1 MTEKETPVA
10 VPPARERS
18 NPLSIFAA
26 LAGLAAFL
34 FAALAVVVVV
44 VKDDD
49 APAGAVG
56 GGEASGQMV
65 HVPVALREFS
75 IDMPDEIPVGA
86 MLEITNNGSVEH
98 DVQIVG
104 TGLQAPLIPAGQ
116 TYMLDLSSLPAGE
129 YEIFCTVPGHDSA
142 GMRRTFT
149 ISEDATVDETVAV
162 SHGSHGRAMSAA
174 LAAQL
179 DEMMMD
185 SMRAFPAETEGVGN
199 QKLEPVRV
207 EADGTKVFELVAE
220 IIEWE
225 VEPGKWVDAWAY
237 NGQVPAPWIDL
248 EVGDNVRFILTNN
261 TPLGTD
267 IHWHGITV
275 PNSQDGVAPY
285 TQELIKSG
293 ETYTYEFQVVE
304 PMVGMYHAHAHS
316 QVSVPNGMFGAFTV
330 GDVALPLGR
339 TINDKTIPED
349 LELALEMPMVLND
362 AGVIGY
368 SLNGKSFPA
377 TEPIVLEQG
386 DWMMLHYL
394 NEGLQIHPMHLHG
407 FRQLVVAKDG
417 MPLESPYWVD
427 TLNVA
432 PGERYSVLVHATDPG
447 VWVFHC
453 HILTHVER
461 DEGMFGMVT
470 ALIVN

>member
-1 MTEKETPVA
+1 PT
-10 VPPARERS
+10 RRS
-18 NPLSIFAA
+18 S
-26 LAGLAAFL
+26 
-34 FAALAVVVVV
+34 
-44 VKDDD
+44 D
-49 APAGAVG
+49 
-56 GGEASGQMV
+56 
-65 HVPVALREFS
+65 
-75 IDMPDEIPVGA
+75 
-86 MLEITNNGSVEH
+86 
-98 DVQIVG
+98 
-104 TGLQAPLIPAGQ
+104 
-116 TYMLDLSSLPAGE
+116 LD
-129 YEIFCTVPGHDSA
+129 
-142 GMRRTFT
+142 
-149 ISEDATVDETVAV
+149 
-162 SHGSHGRAMSAA
+162 
-174 LAAQL
+174 
-179 DEMMMD
+179 
-185 SMRAFPAETEGVGN
+185 N
-199 QKLEPVRV
+199 
-207 EADGTKVFELVAE
+207 
-220 IIEWE
+220 
-225 VEPGKWVDAWAY
+225 
-237 NGQVPAPWIDL
+237 
-248 EVGDNVRFILTNN
+248 
-261 TPLGTD
+261 
-267 IHWHGITV
+267 HWHGITV

-453 HILTHVER
+453 HILTHVE
-461 DEGMFGMVT
+461 
-470 ALIVN
+470 